1 MTTKQITIQDAIH
14 NIQMDK
20 STDSIPILRF
30 NFTPTFMTL
39 LSSFSK
45 IHEFDSRQDFK
56 NAWKLW
62 SEDNKTL
69 IQDETLRLQ
78 QSGFTGNVHDK
89 MFKSVRYYFRQKYT
103 APAAQPPRKNY
114 ESMHKP
120 ILSAIDTQI
129 KSIINDSS
137 ISPANGFD
145 SFCTEQMNLIIE
157 AIRISYPTT
166 QPISRDMIIS
176 YTNRLKKTYKNR
188 FYNIRVSFAKKI

>member
-62 SEDNKTL
+62 AEDNKIL

-176 YTNRLKKTYKNR
+176 YTNRLKKTYKNM
-188 FYNIRVSFAKKI
+188 

>member
-1 MTTKQITIQDAIH
+1 MTTKQITIQDANH
-14 NIQMDK
+14 NIHMDK
-20 STDSIPILRF
+20 PIDSMPVLRF
-30 NFTPTFMTL
+30 NFTASCMTQ
-39 LSSFSK
+39 LSSFAK
-45 IHEFDSRQDFK
+45 IHQFDSRDDFK
-56 NAWKLW
+56 NAWKSW

-69 IQDETLRLQ
+69 IQDETIRLQ
-78 QSGFTGNVHDK
+78 QFGFTGNVHDK
-89 MFKSVRYYFRQKYT
+89 MFKSVRYYFRQKST
-103 APAAQPPRKNY
+103 VPASQPPRKIY

-129 KSIINDSS
+129 KSIIYDSS
-137 ISPANGFD
+137 ISPADGFD

-188 FYNIRVSFAKKI
+188 FYNIKVSTIKTK

>member
-1 MTTKQITIQDAIH
+1 MTTKQIIIQDAIH

-20 STDSIPILRF
+20 STDSIPVLRF
-30 NFTPTFMTL
+30 NFTPTFMTQ

-45 IHEFDSRQDFK
+45 IHEFDSRDDFK

-62 SEDNKTL
+62 TEDNKTL
-69 IQDETLRLQ
+69 IQDETIRLQ

-89 MFKSVRYYFRQKYT
+89 MFKSVRYYFRQKST
-103 APAAQPPRKNY
+103 VPASQPPRKIY

-129 KSIINDSS
+129 KSIINDPSV
-137 ISPANGFD
+137 SPADGFD

-188 FYNIRVSFAKKI
+188 FYNIKVSTIKTK